1 MTVNSWQ
8 NTTFGWIKINVD
20 GSLSRSGLGAAIGGV
35 ARGPS
40 SGWLF
45 GFKMAIGIT
54 YFPIEAKA
62 VLEGLRLAWDKGF
75 RQVKLGSDNA
85 LLGE

>member
-1 MTVNSWQ
+1 MTVE
-8 NTTFGWIKINVD
+8 WIKINVG
-20 GSLSRSGLGAAIGGV
+20 GSLSRCGFGAAIDGV

-40 SGWLF
+40 GGWLF

-54 YFPIEAKA
+54 YVFQIEAKV

-75 RQVKLGSDNA
+75 R
-85 LLGE
+85 